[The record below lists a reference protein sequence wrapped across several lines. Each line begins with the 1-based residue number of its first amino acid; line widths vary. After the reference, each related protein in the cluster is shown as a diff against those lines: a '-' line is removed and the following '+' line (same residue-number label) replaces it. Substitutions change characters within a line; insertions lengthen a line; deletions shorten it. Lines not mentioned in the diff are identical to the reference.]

1 MKFSEIALNH
11 FSFRVTSMFGLVLSF
26 WSQFIFCLSWIVQYL
41 FALLSYPTSVREH
54 NRLLEL
60 FHCSRETA
68 SGSAVR
74 PCLTEWGGEQGRKT
88 PACTSTHSC
97 TQMSPSHV
105 TAHTHRHPAHVPV
118 IGRDKK
124 DHLHFPSTLIWMCC
138 DLGDCRS
145 GAVWPHAAWRV

>member
-1 MKFSEIALNH
+1 
-11 FSFRVTSMFGLVLSF
+11 MFGLVLSF

-68 SGSAVR
+68 PGSAVR

-88 PACTSTHSC
+88 PARTSTHSC
-97 TQMSPSHV
+97 TQMPPPHV
-105 TAHTHRHPAHVPV
+105 TAHTHSQAPCTHACERKRQEGAFALPQHADLNVLWPRQLQIWSSMTAR
-118 IGRDKK
+118 GMKSLRSMRWWR
-124 DHLHFPSTLIWMCC
+124 ST
-138 DLGDCRS
+138 S
-145 GAVWPHAAWRV
+145 AESS